1 VACLF
6 YSENSRIVILG
17 PAVNSPVF
25 SALLPVVL
33 LIAIG
38 VVAGRAGFIRA
49 EATKDLSNLVFMV
62 LTPALLFRTMST
74 VHVEQLNFKPVAMY
88 FVAALL
94 LFASVLLY
102 KGLSRR
108 AAVLALGCT
117 FSNTVM
123 IGIPLIGLA
132 YGQPGLVTL
141 FTLISVH
148 ALILLTLATIVL
160 EMVSV
165 REDQLA
171 GISGQRHMAMTVLLA
186 IKGGIIH
193 PVPLPIIVG
202 LLFAQTG
209 LVLPEVVDKPLHL
222 LGNAFGPVALLLVGV
237 TLTQVQIGDH
247 LRSALGISLLKNL
260 ALPALVAA
268 LGLGLGMS
276 GLHLTV
282 MIVAAA
288 LPMGAN
294 VFLFAQR
301 YEVAQD
307 LVTASM
313 AVSTVL
319 GLASITLVMMLVGWL
334 A

>member
-1 VACLF
+1 MT
-6 YSENSRIVILG
+6 N
-17 PAVNSPVF
+17 PVF

-33 LIAIG
+33 LIVIG
-38 VVAGRAGFIRA
+38 VLAGRAGWIRE
-49 EATKDLSNLVFMV
+49 EAIKDLSNLVFMV

-74 VHVEQLNFKPVAMY
+74 VHVEQLNFKPVALY

-94 LFASVLLY
+94 LYGAMLVWQ
-102 KGLSRR
+102 GWSRR
-108 AAVLALGCT
+108 AAVLALAVT

-132 YGQPGLVTL
+132 YGQAGLVTL

-148 ALILLTLATIVL
+148 SLVLLTLSTVVL
-160 EMVSV
+160 ELVAA
-165 REDQLA
+165 REERAA
-171 GISGQRHMAMTVLLA
+171 GQGGQRHMALTVLA
-186 IKGGIIH
+186 AVKSGIIH
-193 PVPLPIIVG
+193 PVPLPIILG

-222 LGNAFGPVALLLVGV
+222 LGSAFGPVALVLVGV
-237 TLTQVQIGDH
+237 TLTQVQVGPY
-247 LRSALGISLLKNL
+247 LKAALGISLLKNGV
-260 ALPALVAA
+260 LPLLVAL
-268 LGLGLGMS
+268 LGLGLGMQ
-276 GLHLTV
+276 GLPLTV
-282 MIVAAA
+282 MIVTAS

-307 LVTASM
+307 LVTASL
-313 AVSTVL
+313 AVSTVI
-319 GLASITLVMMLVGWL
+319 GLATVSLVMPLVTLL

>member
-1 VACLF
+1 MSDL
-6 YSENSRIVILG
+6 N
-17 PAVNSPVF
+17 NPVF

-33 LIAIG
+33 LIGIG
-38 VVAGRAGFIRA
+38 FIAGRAGWIRA
-49 EATKDLSNLVFMV
+49 EAIKDLSNLVFMV

-94 LFASVLLY
+94 LFAGMLVWQ
-102 KGLSRR
+102 GWSRR
-108 AAVLALGCT
+108 AAVLALAAT

-160 EMVSV
+160 EMVAA
-165 REDQLA
+165 REEQAA
-171 GISGQRHMAMTVLLA
+171 GIGGQRHMAMTVLSA

-209 LVLPEVVDKPLHL
+209 LVMPDVLDKPLHL
-222 LGNAFGPVALLLVGV
+222 LGSAFGPMALVLVGV
-237 TLTQVQIGDH
+237 TLTQVQVGPH
-247 LRSALGISLLKNL
+247 LKSALGISLLKNM
-260 ALPALVAA
+260 ALPSLVAA
-268 LGLGLGMS
+268 LGLGLGMA
-276 GLHLTV
+276 GLPLAV
-282 MIVAAA
+282 MIVTAS
-288 LPMGAN
+288 LPIGAN

-319 GLASITLVMMLVGWL
+319 GLATITLVMSLVNWWV
-334 A
+334 

>member
-1 VACLF
+1 M
-6 YSENSRIVILG
+6 ND
-17 PAVNSPVF
+17 PVF
-25 SALLPVVL
+25 SSLLPVVV

-38 VVAGRAGFIRA
+38 FVAGHIGWIRA

-62 LTPALLFRTMST
+62 LTPSLLFRTMST
-74 VHVEQLNFKPVAMY
+74 VHVEQLNFKPVAVY

-94 LFASVLLY
+94 LFAGMLAWQ
-102 KGLSRR
+102 GLNRR
-108 AAVLALGCT
+108 AAVLALAAT

-148 ALILLTLATIVL
+148 SLVLLTLTTVVL
-160 EMVSV
+160 ELITASEE
-165 REDQLA
+165 RQL
-171 GISGQRHMAMTVLLA
+171 GKVGQRPLALTVLAA
-186 IKGGIIH
+186 IKNGIFH

-209 LVLPEVVDKPLHL
+209 LELPEVVDKPLLL
-222 LGNAFGPVALLLVGV
+222 LGTAFGPVALLLVGV
-237 TLTQVQIGDH
+237 TLTQVPVGPY
-247 LRSALGISLLKNL
+247 LKRAMGLSVLKNL
-260 ALPALVAA
+260 LMPTLVAA
-268 LGLGLGMS
+268 LGVGLGMPVLPLS
-276 GLHLTV
+276 V
-282 MIVAAA
+282 MIVTAS
-288 LPMGAN
+288 LPIGAN

-307 LVTASM
+307 QITASM

-319 GLASITLVMMLVGWL
+319 GLATITLVMSLVALLG
-334 A
+334 

>member
-1 VACLF
+1 M
-6 YSENSRIVILG
+6 N
-17 PAVNSPVF
+17 NPVL

-33 LIAIG
+33 LISVGFIT
-38 VVAGRAGFIRA
+38 GRAGWVRA
-49 EATKDLSNLVFMV
+49 EAIKDLSNLVFMV

-94 LFASVLLY
+94 LFAIMLVWQ
-102 KGLSRR
+102 GWNRR
-108 AAVLALGCT
+108 AAVLALAVT

-132 YGQPGLVTL
+132 YGQAGLVTL

-160 EMVSV
+160 EMVAA
-165 REDQLA
+165 RDERIA
-171 GISGQRHMAMTVLLA
+171 GLGGQRNMALTVLA
-186 IKGGIIH
+186 AVKNGIIH

-222 LGNAFGPVALLLVGV
+222 LGSAFGPVALVLVGV
-237 TLTQVQIGDH
+237 TLTQVQVGPH
-247 LRSALGISLLKNL
+247 FKNALGLSLLKNL
-260 ALPALVAA
+260 ALPSLVAA
-268 LGLGLGMS
+268 LGLSLGMS
-276 GLHLTV
+276 GLPLMV
-282 MIVAAA
+282 MIVTAS
-288 LPMGAN
+288 LPIGAN

-313 AVSTVL
+313 AVSAIL
-319 GLASITLVMMLVGWL
+319 GLATITLVMSLVGL
-334 A
+334 LG

>member
-1 VACLF
+1 M
-6 YSENSRIVILG
+6 N
-17 PAVNSPVF
+17 NPVF

-33 LIAIG
+33 LISVGI
-38 VVAGRAGFIRA
+38 VAGRAGWIRA
-49 EATKDLSNLVFMV
+49 DAIKDLSNLVFMV

-94 LFASVLLY
+94 LFAAMLFWQ
-102 KGLSRR
+102 GANRR
-108 AAVLALGCT
+108 AAVLALSVT
-117 FSNTVM
+117 FGNTVM

-132 YGQPGLVTL
+132 YGQTGLVTL

-148 ALILLTLATIVL
+148 ALVLLTLATVVL
-160 EMVSV
+160 EMVTA
-165 REDQLA
+165 REERASGQ
-171 GISGQRHMAMTVLLA
+171 GGQRHMALTVLA
-186 IKGGIIH
+186 AVKSGIIH
-193 PVPLPIIVG
+193 PVPLPIMVG

-209 LVLPEVVDKPLHL
+209 LLLPEVVDKPLKL
-222 LGNAFGPVALLLVGV
+222 LGSAFGPVALLLVGV
-237 TLTQVQIGDH
+237 TLTQAQVGPN
-247 LRSALGISLLKNL
+247 LKNALGISLLKNL
-260 ALPALVAA
+260 ALPCLVAA
-268 LGLGLGMS
+268 LGLGLGVS
-276 GLHLTV
+276 GLPLTV
-282 MIVAAA
+282 MIVTAS
-288 LPMGAN
+288 LPTGAN

-319 GLASITLVMMLVGWL
+319 GLATITVVMSLVGLL

>member
-1 VACLF
+1 MF
-6 YSENSRIVILG
+6 SGENPGILTFG
-17 PAVNSPVF
+17 VVVNSPVF

-38 VVAGRAGFIRA
+38 VIAGRAGYIRA
-49 EATKDLSNLVFMV
+49 QATKDLSNLVFMV
-62 LTPALLFRTMST
+62 LTPALLFRTMSA
-74 VHVEQLNFKPVAMY
+74 VHVEQLNFKPVALY

-94 LFASVLLY
+94 LYGGVLIT
-102 KGLSRR
+102 KGASRR

-132 YGQPGLVTL
+132 YGQTGLVTL

-160 EMVSV
+160 ELVAA
-165 REDQLA
+165 REDQAA
-171 GISGQRHMAMTVLLA
+171 GKGGQRHMALTVLAA

-193 PVPLPIIVG
+193 PVPLPIILG

-209 LVLPEVVDKPLHL
+209 LVLPDVVDKPLHL
-222 LGNAFGPVALLLVGV
+222 LGNAFGPVALVLVGV

-247 LRSALGISLLKNL
+247 LKSALGISLMKNL
-260 ALPALVAA
+260 VLPALVAV
-268 LGLGLGMS
+268 LGLAWGLS
-276 GLHLTV
+276 GLHLSV
-282 MIVAAA
+282 MVVAAA

-319 GLASITLVMMLVGWL
+319 GLASVTLVMTLVGWL
-334 A
+334 G

>member
-1 VACLF
+1 
-6 YSENSRIVILG
+6 
-17 PAVNSPVF
+17 VNTPVF

-38 VVAGRAGFIRA
+38 FIAGRAGWIRA
-49 EATKDLSNLVFMV
+49 EAIKDLSNLVFMV

-94 LFASVLLY
+94 LFAGMLAWL
-102 KGLSRR
+102 GWSRR
-108 AAVLALGCT
+108 AAVLALAAT

-160 EMVSV
+160 EMVAA
-165 REDQLA
+165 REEQAA
-171 GISGQRHMAMTVLLA
+171 GIGGQRHMAMTVLSA

-193 PVPLPIIVG
+193 PVPLPIIAG

-209 LVLPEVVDKPLHL
+209 LVVPDVIDKPLHL
-222 LGNAFGPVALLLVGV
+222 LGSAFGPVALVLVGV
-237 TLTQVQIGDH
+237 TLTQVQVGPH
-247 LRSALGISLLKNL
+247 LKSALGISLLKNL
-260 ALPALVAA
+260 ALPCLVAA
-268 LGLGLGMS
+268 LGLALGMS
-276 GLHLTV
+276 GLPLAV
-282 MIVAAA
+282 MIVTAS
-288 LPMGAN
+288 LPIGAN

-319 GLASITLVMMLVGWL
+319 GLATITLVMSLVGL
-334 A
+334 LG

>member
-1 VACLF
+1 M
-6 YSENSRIVILG
+6 N
-17 PAVNSPVF
+17 NPVF
-25 SALLPVVL
+25 SSLLPVVL
-33 LIAIG
+33 LIAVGYI
-38 VVAGRAGFIRA
+38 ASRAGWIRT
-49 EATKDLSNLVFMV
+49 EAIKDLSNLVFMV

-94 LFASVLLY
+94 LFAAMLAWQ
-102 KGLSRR
+102 GWSRR
-108 AAVLALGCT
+108 AAVLALAVT

-123 IGIPLIGLA
+123 IGIPLVGLA
-132 YGQPGLVTL
+132 YGQTGLVTL

-148 ALILLTLATIVL
+148 ALVLLTLATVVL
-160 EMVSV
+160 EMVAA
-165 REDQLA
+165 REERAA
-171 GISGQRHMAMTVLLA
+171 GQGSQRHMALTVLA
-186 IKGGIIH
+186 AVKSGIIH

-209 LVLPEVVDKPLHL
+209 LTLPEVVDKPLHL
-222 LGNAFGPVALLLVGV
+222 LGSAFGPVALVLVGV
-237 TLTQVQIGDH
+237 TLTQVQVGPH
-247 LRSALGISLLKNL
+247 LKNALGISLLKNL
-260 ALPALVAA
+260 ALPTLVAA

-276 GLHLTV
+276 GLSLTV
-282 MIVAAA
+282 MIVTAS

-319 GLASITLVMMLVGWL
+319 GLLTITLVMSLVGL
-334 A
+334 L

>member
-1 VACLF
+1 M
-6 YSENSRIVILG
+6 N
-17 PAVNSPVF
+17 NPVF

-33 LIAIG
+33 LISIG
-38 VVAGRAGFIRA
+38 IIAGRAGWIRA
-49 EATKDLSNLVFMV
+49 EAIKDLSNLVFMV

-94 LFASVLLY
+94 LFAAMLAWQ
-102 KGLSRR
+102 GLSRR
-108 AAVLALGCT
+108 AAVLALATT

-123 IGIPLIGLA
+123 IGIPLVGLA
-132 YGQPGLVTL
+132 YGQTGLVTL

-148 ALILLTLATIVL
+148 ALVLLTLATVVL
-160 EMVSV
+160 EMVAA
-165 REDQLA
+165 REDHASGQ
-171 GISGQRHMAMTVLLA
+171 GGQRHMAMTVLA
-186 IKGGIIH
+186 AVKSGIIH

-222 LGNAFGPVALLLVGV
+222 LGSAFGPVALVLVGV
-237 TLTQVQIGDH
+237 TLTQVQVGPN
-247 LRSALGISLLKNL
+247 LKSALGISLLKNL
-260 ALPALVAA
+260 ALPSLVAA

-276 GLHLTV
+276 GLPLTV
-282 MIVAAA
+282 MIVTAS

-313 AVSTVL
+313 AVSTAL
-319 GLASITLVMMLVGWL
+319 GLLTITLVMSLVGL
-334 A
+334 LG